1 MKYKIER
8 TKKFT
13 KQYAKMLKQKNFKED
28 EFINVLK
35 ILVNNELLP
44 SKYNNHLLSPKSKR
58 NMGMS
63 YTTRCTFRI
72 YKE

>member
-1 MKYKIER
+1 M
-8 TKKFT
+8 
-13 KQYAKMLKQKNFKED
+13 
-28 EFINVLK
+28 LK

-44 SKYNNHLLSPKSKR
+44 SKYNNHLLKPKSKR

-72 YKE
+72 YEKR